1 MATWFSGISRYHRT
15 VRKNVFLWCLVF
27 LAIFTLLVVRLFWL
41 QVVRHGHYQELG
53 ERYRFREAVLPA
65 MRGRI
70 RDCNFAVLAQDD
82 ERLSLYAD
90 PTLCTFPWEPEDKSG
105 ACAEYVAK
113 QLAPVIER
121 PETDVLSDLQ
131 RQVEF
136 VWVKVNLSPDVA
148 NTLRNMALP
157 GMTVK
162 ADGHCYRVGVDFAAA
177 DDGDDLVTALS
188 EVLKLPA
195 DDVRNQLGL
204 TPLPEDENSEAA
216 HPKGKR
222 WVRGVYHKAEKEAL
236 EKKHL
241 EGLIFAQ
248 DRVNESLGVDPR
260 PYLND
265 TPGYNADA
273 VAKMLEPILG
283 MKAKSIKRRLEFRRR
298 FIWLKRPLTQ
308 DMLEAVLRL
317 QGTLYVV
324 QPGRILTMPEAG
336 ENPDRA
342 MDEAVDRLYSMINGK
357 KGPEVISRQEIHRRL
372 QPGAEPGPLA
382 EKLYKGGPSLEIK
395 RRLNAVPIPGVVYG
409 LPGIAT
415 QHERRRE
422 YPYGTLAAPT
432 LGFVL
437 IGGDGLSMKGV
448 FGIEETANK
457 TLTGKDGF
465 ESKEIDARR
474 NAIPEHSERID
485 PVEGKDVFLTLDR
498 SIQMAAEE
506 SLAKAVKTT
515 RAAGGQCVVM
525 DCNTGEILA
534 LASAPSWN
542 ANNPGKST
550 VPLVNPVISHF
561 YEPGSTFKLVPVLA
575 ALEEGL
581 VRDGQTITNCGGP
594 MRVGNRSI
602 REAHNYHGRVDPGR
616 LLEQSCNISSAMLAL
631 ELGPEKYLDWCERL
645 GFGKTTGIELRNESP
660 GFLNRQTAK
669 KARITLANM
678 GFGQSMAVT
687 PLQMV
692 AAYSVVANGGNYV
705 QPHLIKY
712 RVDDNG
718 KREPVTVTP
727 RRVCSEE
734 TAELM
739 RGYFERVVT
748 EGTGGTAKIPGYRV
762 AGKTGTA
769 QKAGPGGYGGGKAI
783 GSFIGFLP
791 VDKPRLTI
799 IALIDEPQT
808 SHYGGVVAAPVFAE
822 VGRQAMHYL
831 NVPPS
836 KMEPER
842 GRPARE

>member
-1 MATWFSGISRYHRT
+1 M
-15 VRKNVFLWCLVF
+15 RKNVFLWCLVF
-27 LAIFTLLVVRLFWL
+27 LGVFVLLIGRLFWL
-41 QVVRHGHYQELG
+41 QIVRHGHYEELG

-70 RDCNFAVLAQDD
+70 RDSNFAVLAQDD

-90 PTLCTFPWEPEDKSG
+90 PTLCTFPWEREDDVG
-105 ACAEYVAK
+105 ACARYVAA

-121 PETDVLSDLQ
+121 PEEEVLADLQ
-131 RQVEF
+131 RQF
-136 VWVKVNLSPDVA
+136 ASVWVKRNLPPAVA
-148 NTLRNMALP
+148 GTLRNMALP
-157 GMTVK
+157 GLTVEQ
-162 ADGHCYRVGVDFAAA
+162 DGYCYRVGVDFTEA

-188 EVLKLPA
+188 DVLKLPA
-195 DDVRNQLGL
+195 DNVRNQLGL
-204 TPLPEDENSEAA
+204 TPLPEDESGQSPR
-216 HPKGKR
+216 PKGQR
-222 WVRGVYHKAEKEAL
+222 WVGGVYNKAEKDAL
-236 EKKHL
+236 EDKHL
-241 EGLIFAQ
+241 AGLIFKQ
-248 DRVNESLGVDPR
+248 DRVNESLKVDPR
-260 PYLND
+260 PYLNHE
-265 TPGYNADA
+265 PGYNAEA
-273 VAKMLEPILG
+273 VAKILEPIIG
-283 MKAKSIKRRLEFRRR
+283 MKAKAIKRRLEFRRR
-298 FIWLKRPLTQ
+298 FVWLKRPLTQ
-308 DMLEAVLRL
+308 DMLGQVLRL
-317 QGTLYVV
+317 QGTFYVV
-324 QPGRILTMPEAG
+324 QPGRILATPEAAG
-336 ENPDRA
+336 DPDKA
-342 MDEAVDRLYSMINGK
+342 MTEVVDRLYGMIHGK
-357 KGPEVISRQEIHRRL
+357 KDPEVISREEIRRRL

-382 EKLYKGGPSLEIK
+382 EKLYRGGPSLEVT

-437 IGGDGLSMKGV
+437 INGLHMKGV
-448 FGIEETANK
+448 FGIEETANS

-465 ESKEIDARR
+465 ESKQIDARR
-474 NAIPEHSERID
+474 NAIPEHSERTD
-485 PVEGKDVFLTLDR
+485 PVDGQDVFLTLDR

-506 SLAKAVKTT
+506 SLAKAVKTS

-525 DCNTGEILA
+525 ECNTGEILA
-534 LASAPSWN
+534 LASAPSWDAN
-542 ANNPGKST
+542 APGKST

-575 ALEEGL
+575 ALDEGL
-581 VRDGQTITNCGGP
+581 TRDGQTIVNCTGP
-594 MRVGNRSI
+594 LRVGNRSI
-602 REAHNYHGRVDPGR
+602 GEAHHFHGKTDPGR
-616 LLEQSCNISSAMLAL
+616 LLEQSCNIGAATLAL
-631 ELGPEKYLDWCERL
+631 ELGAEKYIDWCERL

-660 GFLNRQTAK
+660 GFLNRATAK
-669 KARITLANM
+669 RARITLANM

-705 QPHLIKY
+705 PPHLIKY
-712 RVDDNG
+712 HLKPDG
-718 KREPVTVTP
+718 SKEPVQVTP

-734 TAELM
+734 TAALM

-836 KMEPER
+836 KMSPER